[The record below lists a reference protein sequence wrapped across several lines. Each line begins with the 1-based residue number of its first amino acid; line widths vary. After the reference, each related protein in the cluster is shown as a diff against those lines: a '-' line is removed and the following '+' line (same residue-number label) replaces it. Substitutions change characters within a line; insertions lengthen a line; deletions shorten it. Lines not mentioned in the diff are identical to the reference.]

1 MNGFFIRSF
10 LVSVMTVMMAVLI
23 ELMVPMEVLIK
34 FGETGGFVSA
44 YGTVYGVILGFV
56 VIEVWNQFN
65 RTQGMVDE
73 EALELES
80 LYQMAEFIKENEVA
94 DEVRKNI
101 VEYVE
106 SILEK
111 HTTYNK
117 SLQSRKGSV
126 DRLDDLSETISR
138 LILNSSRDLVVFE
151 HLVNQY
157 RRFRDARG
165 KRNRNSDFRLPDAL
179 NRFLQMSS
187 FLIIAVFMLVG
198 YQSLLSSVVS
208 VGALTF
214 LLTFVHLIILDL
226 DDPLS
231 GYWRIEFESFSLLKS
246 RLDGK

>member
-1 MNGFFIRSF
+1 
-10 LVSVMTVMMAVLI
+10 
-23 ELMVPMEVLIK
+23 MER
-34 FGETGGFVSA
+34 FS
-44 YGTVYGVILGFV
+44 V
-56 VIEVWNQFN
+56 VIA
-65 RTQGMVDE
+65 GG
-73 EALELES
+73 ES
-80 LYQMAEFIKENEVA
+80 LGGAAKGVVVGGLFDAGIPEGCVVRHDEIGEQPVWKVPQDLDVDLAPLLKTGCSKRKHGRDEVA